1 MTIDLL
7 ILDFDGII
15 LESVRIK
22 SDAFRELFSFSPDH
36 VDEIVKFHQ
45 KNGGMSRYEKFR
57 YYYENILNEEL
68 TDKCFSYLSNR
79 FSELVFNSVMNVPYV
94 AGAEEFLKWT
104 KGRLPVY
111 VVSAT
116 PEYELLQIVNSRR
129 MSEYFIKVCGAPVS
143 KSDNIKK
150 ILASTGVSPESV
162 LFVGDAINDWK
173 ASQETGVRFIGR
185 AYDAV
190 PDMLTGL
197 SGVELVIGDLNDL
210 KEYVEKVMQ

>member
-1 MTIDLL
+1 MIDLL

-15 LESVRIK
+15 LESVSIK

-36 VDEIVKFHQ
+36 VDEIVTFHQ
-45 KNGGMSRYEKFR
+45 KNGGMSRYDKFR
-57 YYYENILNEEL
+57 YYYANILNKEL
-68 TDKCFSYLSNR
+68 TDERFSDLSDR
-79 FSELVFNSVMNVPYV
+79 FSELVFEAVLNVPYV

-116 PEYELLQIVNSRR
+116 PEDELLQIVNSRR
-129 MSEYFIKVCGAPVS
+129 MSDYFIKVCGAPVS

-150 ILASTGVSPESV
+150 ILASTGVPPESV
-162 LFVGDAINDWK
+162 LFVGDAINDWE

-185 AYDAV
+185 VYDAV
-190 PDMLTGL
+190 PDMLTEL
-197 SGVELVIGDLNDL
+197 SGVELIIGDLNNL
-210 KEYVEKVMQ
+210 KEHVEKEM